1 MTWRAMSDRPY
12 RLIPRG
18 VREAVRSAGHV
29 GVHARVVRR
38 LRAPASQGLAAS
50 PKRTSERCHS
60 TQYPRQCSC
69 LSPNITSVWC
79 HSTQYPRQCS
89 CLSPNITSERCHST
103 QYPRQYSACSPKRTS
118 VWCNSTQHPRQYSAI
133 PPNIHV
139 STVPFHP
146 MSRQYGAITPNI
158 CPALHPGARYHLASV
173 QGRTLVHFSAQL
185 EPCSA
190 PSFHATAQ

>member
-133 PPNIHV
+133 PPNVTSVWCHYTQHLPGPTSGSSI
-139 STVPFHP
+139 P
-146 MSRQYGAITPNI
+146 SRQ
-158 CPALHPGARYHLASV
+158 CPGAYTRPLLSS
-173 QGRTLVHFSAQL
+173 T
-185 EPCSA
+185 
-190 PSFHATAQ
+190 

>member
-60 TQYPRQCSC
+60 TQYPRQ
-69 LSPNITSVWC
+69 
-79 HSTQYPRQCS
+79 
-89 CLSPNITSERCHST
+89 
-103 QYPRQYSACSPKRTS
+103 YSACSPKRTS

-146 MSRQYGAITPNI
+146 MSRQYGAISPNI
-158 CPALHPGARYHLASV
+158 CPALHAGAGDHRAGV
-173 QGRTLVHFSAQL
+173 QGRTLFHFSAQR
-185 EPCSA
+185 EPFS
-190 PSFHATAQ
+190 SLNSHATPQ